1 MGIFNTNDPLRRID
15 WNTDDV
21 VSWIRSWFDKNG
33 PESKAVIGISG
44 GKDSTVVAAL
54 CVRALGKDRVYGV
67 IMPNYVQNDISDAV
81 EVCEFLDIEYKIID
95 ISKPY
100 NSIINSMPCK
110 ASEQTKINL
119 PARLRMSTLYAVAQS
134 MNGRVSRNCNL
145 SEINLGYFT
154 RWGDECGD
162 FAPLARMFVSDVL
175 RIGEELNI
183 PHHLLYKTPIDG
195 LKRNEEGKYITDEES
210 LGFTY
215 KELEDYMFLGEVAET
230 SKELIRNRILSS
242 EFKRNRFGS
251 SVSTGFFKEVP
262 YEI

>member
-1 MGIFNTNDPLRRID
+1 MGIFNTNDPLRWID

-67 IMPNYVQNDISDAV
+67 IMPNYIQNDISDAV
-81 EVCEFLDIEYKIID
+81 EVCEFLDIEYKVID

-119 PARLRMSTLYAVAQS
+119 PARLRMSILYAVAQS
-134 MNGRVSRNCNL
+134 INGRVSRNCNL

-195 LKRNEEGKYITDEES
+195 LKRNEEGEYITDEES

-215 KELEDYMFLGEVAET
+215 DDYEEFLKNGDLPKETLTKIFTLE
-230 SKELIRNRILSS
+230 RLSA
-242 EFKRNRFGS
+242 FKRAKIAEFPN
-251 SVSTGFFKEVP
+251 
-262 YEI
+262 YII